1 MDINKLVGLR
11 IADFRQKKK
20 LSQQRFAYE
29 ADIERSYLSRVEK
42 GEKNIS
48 LKTLHKIIYAL
59 NISYAEFFCDE
70 RFDRNVKNGG
80 V

>member
-1 MDINKLVGLR
+1 MVGLR
-11 IADFRQKKK
+11 IADLRLKKK

-29 ADIERSYLSRVEK
+29 ADVERSYLSRVEK

-59 NISYAEFFCDE
+59 NITYAEFFCDE
-70 RFDRNVKNGG
+70 RFGETAKNGS